1 MPGVHDPTRIG
12 KECTNKHKAT
22 NRQLFLRSRQHHP
35 SIPSA
40 VRDIVPK
47 DFAAGWAWL
56 FAGKIPGMLQ
66 LHLQMHAC
74 GAPRTLE

>member
-1 MPGVHDPTRIG
+1 VLVNVGRIDDAPADLPLAEAG
-12 KECTNKHKAT
+12 RGGGGGYWSSNVGT
-22 NRQLFLRSRQHHP
+22 QP
-35 SIPSA
+35 P
-40 VRDIVPK
+40 
-47 DFAAGWAWL
+47 AGWAWL